1 MNPRYPIPKSLSSGK
16 GLTIGLRLLKVNF
29 LVRVVMTVIMVVVM
43 SMVMSMIVTVFV
55 AMLSSLYILKKDRLL
70 TRSKS
75 TMYRVTEFLDRCLEL
90 VL

>member
-1 MNPRYPIPKSLSSGK
+1 MI
-16 GLTIGLRLLKVNF
+16 
-29 LVRVVMTVIMVVVM
+29 VVMAVIVIVTMIMVMIVSVIMTM
-43 SMVMSMIVTVFV
+43 F
-55 AMLSSLYILKKDRLL
+55 LSSLYILKKDRLL